1 MSDAGAVPAI
11 LSKLAASPGLRTL
24 GNRLVTTVLV
34 LVGAV
39 ALLFALTLF
48 IPGNPAQVL
57 LGPRATPEAVQAF
70 TQAMGLDRPVAERF
84 LRFLWNV
91 LRGDLGTDVV
101 SGRPIMALVADVLP
115 YTVTLTLSGIGLAIL
130 FGVPLGCY
138 AATHPGSAVDQAAAV
153 VSIGFIALPNF
164 VVAILLLLVF
174 SIWLDWFPVLGVSRS
189 GTVGDQLLRLVLPA
203 LSLALNWIGY
213 IARLLR
219 ASLLEVLGE
228 AHVRTLRAYGVPER
242 VIVYK
247 YALKPAAIPTVAIL
261 GLGVGRLLG
270 GAIFAE
276 IVFARPGIGTLV
288 YDAISTRNYPVVQA
302 CVLVVVALFTLTN
315 LLVDLTYVWL
325 DPRIRKAGAA

>member
-1 MSDAGAVPAI
+1 MPVLLRHAGQR
-11 LSKLAASPGLRTL
+11 LATTL
-24 GNRLVTTVLV
+24 LV
-34 LVGAV
+34 LAGAV
-39 ALLFALTLF
+39 ALLFVLTLF
-48 IPGNPAQVL
+48 ISGNPAQVL

-70 TQAMGLDRPVAERF
+70 TQAMGLDRPVHERF
-84 LRFLWNV
+84 ALFVWNV
-91 LRGDLGTDVV
+91 LHGDLGTDVV
-101 SGRPIMALVADVLP
+101 SGRPVAALVAEVLP
-115 YTVTLTLSGIGLAIL
+115 YTVTLTLSAIGIAVL

-138 AATHPGSAVDQAAAV
+138 AATHPGSAVDRAAAV
-153 VSIGFIALPNF
+153 VSIGFIAIPNF
-164 VVAILLLLVF
+164 VVAILLLMVF

-189 GTVGDQLLRLVLPA
+189 GDVGDQLARLALPA
-203 LSLALNWIGY
+203 VSLALGWIGY

-228 AHVRTLRAYGVPER
+228 PHIRTLRAYGVPDR

-288 YDAISTRNYPVVQA
+288 YDAISSRNYPVVQA

-315 LLVDLTYVWL
+315 LAVDLSYAWL
-325 DPRIRKAGAA
+325 DPRIRRAGDTR

>member
-1 MSDAGAVPAI
+1 MRHAGQR
-11 LSKLAASPGLRTL
+11 LATTL
-24 GNRLVTTVLV
+24 LV
-34 LVGAV
+34 LAGAV
-39 ALLFALTLF
+39 ALLFVLTLF
-48 IPGNPAQVL
+48 ISGNPAQVL

-70 TQAMGLDRPVAERF
+70 TQAMGLDRPVHERF
-84 LRFLWNV
+84 ALFVWNV
-91 LRGDLGTDVV
+91 LHGDLGTDVV
-101 SGRPIMALVADVLP
+101 SGRPVAALVAEVLP
-115 YTVTLTLSGIGLAIL
+115 YTVTLTLSAIGIAVL

-138 AATHPGSAVDQAAAV
+138 AATHPGSAVDRAAAV
-153 VSIGFIALPNF
+153 VSIGFIAIPNF
-164 VVAILLLLVF
+164 VVAILLLMVF

-189 GTVGDQLLRLVLPA
+189 GDVGDQLARLALPA
-203 LSLALNWIGY
+203 VSLALGWIGY

-228 AHVRTLRAYGVPER
+228 PHIRTLRAYGVPDR

-288 YDAISTRNYPVVQA
+288 YDAISSRNYPVVQA

-315 LLVDLTYVWL
+315 LAVDLSYAWL
-325 DPRIRKAGAA
+325 DPRIRRAGDTR

>member
-1 MSDAGAVPAI
+1 MAVAVPVLLRHAGQR
-11 LSKLAASPGLRTL
+11 LATTL
-24 GNRLVTTVLV
+24 LV
-34 LVGAV
+34 LAGAV
-39 ALLFALTLF
+39 ALLFVLTLF
-48 IPGNPAQVL
+48 ISGNPAQVL

-70 TQAMGLDRPVAERF
+70 TQAMGLDRPVHERF
-84 LRFLWNV
+84 ALFVWNV
-91 LRGDLGTDVV
+91 LHGDLGTDVV
-101 SGRPIMALVADVLP
+101 SGRPVAALVAEVLP
-115 YTVTLTLSGIGLAIL
+115 YTVTLTLSAIGIAVL

-138 AATHPGSAVDQAAAV
+138 AATHPGSAVDRAAAV
-153 VSIGFIALPNF
+153 VSIGFIAIPNF
-164 VVAILLLLVF
+164 VVAILLLMVF

-189 GTVGDQLLRLVLPA
+189 GDVGDQLARLALPA
-203 LSLALNWIGY
+203 VSLALGWIGY

-228 AHVRTLRAYGVPER
+228 PHIRTLRAYGVPDR

-288 YDAISTRNYPVVQA
+288 YDAISSRNYPVVQA

-315 LLVDLTYVWL
+315 LAVDLSYAWL
-325 DPRIRKAGAA
+325 DPRIRRAGDTR